1 MNCSHCGQPI
11 PDATYGVCLECGHPI
26 EGAGD
31 DASNTGDEG
40 AGSEDYNAAD
50 YGTGDESYADEE
62 PPPPSP
68 FERLSEVLALA
79 LAPVR
84 DVAGQI
90 GDAIAGVLD
99 DPRLRSRLPGGSLS
113 LLGLGLVGLALLL
126 SALPFVPG
134 IGLPGSVVMVLG
146 GVLVAVNEWRV
157 ISQPGVQEFRT
168 EEARALPS
176 ALENLPE
183 ETQHPG
189 IAQAYAALTCTHA
202 LLMLGF
208 GPVSLLWLLAALV
221 LGYEQG
227 QRFFAASEA
236 DYDYLY
242 EGSLRQRLNRWVVV
256 GVVVCSFSL
265 LLPWARSST
274 AFLGASGG
282 EQPLAAFTQFT
293 LLLLA
298 SFALR
303 QRGLASLHPIVL
315 VIMAVWLT
323 MWFFLMMSPYTAGPW
338 VFMPGLL
345 TLDAV
350 IVLHLVQ
357 QRRGDLEEGSMEAAE
372 EPASDVDYQG

>member
-11 PDATYGVCLECGHPI
+11 PDETYGVCLECGHPV

-31 DASNTGDEG
+31 EASNTGDENP
-40 AGSEDYNAAD
+40 GSEDYNAAD
-50 YGTGDESYADEE
+50 YGTGDESYAYE

-68 FERLSEVLALA
+68 FERLSEVLAMA
-79 LAPVR
+79 LAPFR
-84 DVAGQI
+84 DIAGQI

-113 LLGLGLVGLALLL
+113 LLGLGLVSLALLL
-126 SALPFVPG
+126 SVLPAVPG
-134 IGLPGSVVMVLG
+134 IGLPGSLVMLLG

-157 ISQPGVQEFRT
+157 ISQPGMQEFRT
-168 EEARALPS
+168 EEAHALPA

-202 LLMLGF
+202 LLMLGY
-208 GPVSLLWLLAALV
+208 GPISLVWLLAALV

-227 QRFFAASEA
+227 QRFFATSEEE

-256 GVVVCSFSL
+256 GVAVCSFAL
-265 LLPWARSST
+265 LFPWVRSNT
-274 AFLGASGG
+274 AFFGASGG
-282 EQPLAAFTQFT
+282 EQPLATFTQLT
-293 LLLLA
+293 LVLLA

-303 QRGLASLHPIVL
+303 QRGLAAVHPVVL
-315 VIMAVWLT
+315 VIMGVWLT

-357 QRRGDLEEGSMEAAE
+357 QRREGDVGSGTDEVE